1 MVAASHSLG
10 YTTSFT
16 QEKKKDRT
24 KRTAHQ
30 MASFSRGFGPRLLL
44 LVRQQAPC
52 ECPAMQARQLLRAR
66 FSTSRLLQKA
76 VKTSRPAAPKTASNA
91 ASKPILRKTASA
103 VPGTTVSA
111 TAPAQATRP
120 SSYAEQLALRGR
132 TLLYESPSHFWFRV
146 GCFTSAT
153 FCVSYTVYQYWTV
166 ILHPP
171 EGLMWWIPHA
181 FSVILVF
188 MAGMGAYFVMGA
200 GRIVR
205 TIEAVPAAAVAK
217 QLASGTT
224 ASPIYIEVSTRRMAP
239 FLPPKKHLLL
249 PEEVQLPFRMYSVF
263 SASKASGLPAGQQR
277 PVGLAERVRAE
288 RAAMEARL
296 AEREYIRDHILTV
309 PFRDARRAFGTAWA
323 GIKRSFNREGFARIR
338 LGNREY
344 KMDVTGGWALDDGR
358 AMDRLLPI
366 RPNALRTR

>member
-1 MVAASHSLG
+1 
-10 YTTSFT
+10 
-16 QEKKKDRT
+16 
-24 KRTAHQ
+24 
-30 MASFSRGFGPRLLL
+30 MASFPRGFGPRLLL

-52 ECPAMQARQLLRAR
+52 DCAATQARQLLRAR

-76 VKTSRPAAPKTASNA
+76 VKTARPAAAPKTTPNA
-91 ASKPILRKTASA
+91 ASKPTLPKASSAA

-111 TAPAQATRP
+111 APAQAARP

-132 TLLYESPSHFWFRV
+132 TLLYESPSHFWFRA
-146 GCFTSAT
+146 GCFSSAT

-181 FSVILVF
+181 FGAILVF

-205 TIEAVPAAAVAK
+205 SIEAVPAAAVAK

-224 ASPIYIEVSTRRMAP
+224 ATTSPIYIEVATRRMAP
-239 FLPPKKHLLL
+239 FMPPKKHLLP

-263 SASKASGLPAGQQR
+263 SAARAPELPVGQR
-277 PVGLAERVRAE
+277 PMGLAERVRAE
-288 RAAMEARL
+288 RAAREARL
-296 AEREYIRDHILTV
+296 AERKYTMDHILTA
-309 PFRDARRAFGTAWA
+309 PFRDARKAFGTAWS
-323 GIKRSFNREGFARIR
+323 GIKRSFHREGFAKIR
-338 LGNREY
+338 LGKQEY

-366 RPNALRTR
+366 RPNAMRTR